1 MGFLGFSCCS
11 AIAILGLLLNA
22 VVFCKGG
29 TTSAFVRPVEKSV
42 DMPLDSDVFLP
53 PRGYNAPQQLHITQ
67 GDHVGKAVIVS
78 WITMEEAGSRTVLY
92 WSENSKTKML

>member
-53 PRGYNAPQQLHITQ
+53 PRGYNAPQQDYWIEM
-67 GDHVGKAVIVS
+67 DVIGYQILS
-78 WITMEEAGSRTVLY
+78 Y
-92 WSENSKTKML
+92 PD